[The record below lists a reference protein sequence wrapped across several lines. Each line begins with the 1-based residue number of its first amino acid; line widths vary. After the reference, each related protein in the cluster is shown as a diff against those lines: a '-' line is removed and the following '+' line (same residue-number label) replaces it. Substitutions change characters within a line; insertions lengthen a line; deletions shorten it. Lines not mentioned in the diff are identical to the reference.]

1 MEEVSSSTRTLV
13 PVLTLTLNPN
23 WIEDQQ
29 DVEESEEA
37 RHMTLPITHTQL
49 LAIPQIYFF
58 FFFLLELSTYF
69 VGKFNPT
76 PLLVLQ
82 MF

>member
-49 LAIPQIYFF
+49 LAIPKFT
-58 FFFLLELSTYF
+58 FFLLL
-69 VGKFNPT
+69 VGSIN
-76 PLLVLQ
+76 LLCRQ
-82 MF
+82 I